1 VPQDAGI
8 PIIPPRVHPYLRAR
22 LGFQMFLCG
31 AINGAWQPVLP
42 PYLKQLGLG
51 EFEIAVCLATVPV
64 ATLISPLMAG
74 QAADRW
80 VASERLV
87 SLLSLLAGALMLAA
101 RPIEA
106 FVPFVGAF
114 FAAML
119 VAAPLIPM
127 STALSLQNLP
137 DGARDFPLVRACMT
151 LGHVSGANLLSLW
164 LYLTHGSFRDCLLVA
179 GLLAFLNALYSLTL
193 PNTPPRRIPA
203 GPSAIGRAA
212 GMLRDPGTAL
222 LFALLFLVQLFGT
235 SYYARGPLFL
245 LEEGVSREGLSSLMS
260 IGQITEIFVVL
271 LLPFIFGRWGPKGTI
286 AIGIAA
292 WSTRFFC
299 WSMGS
304 SVVTLVAAVA
314 LHGVCFACTR
324 IASTIYVDRICPRD
338 ARASAQSLMSLGV
351 DGSGN
356 FLGNFLI
363 GAVATHFT
371 VGGALHWH
379 SVWMVPAVGCA
390 AVLVVFLAAFRPRQ
404 GPLDAPAP
412 VRP

>member
-1 VPQDAGI
+1 M
-8 PIIPPRVHPYLRAR
+8 HPYLRAR
-22 LGFQMFLCG
+22 LAIQMFLCG

-51 EFEIAVCLATVPV
+51 EFEIALCLATVPV
-64 ATLISPLMAG
+64 ATMLSPVIAG

-87 SLLSLLAGALMLAA
+87 SLLSLAAGILMFAA
-101 RPIEA
+101 RPIVS

-119 VAAPLIPM
+119 VAAPLVPM

-164 LYLTHGSFRDCLLVA
+164 LWLTHRGFQDCLLVA
-179 GLLAFLNALYSLTL
+179 GGLALANAAYSLTL
-193 PNTPPRRIPA
+193 PATPPRRDAA
-203 GPSAIGRAA
+203 GRSAIGRAA

-222 LFALLFLVQLFGT
+222 LFVLLFSVQLFGQ

-245 LEEGVSREGLSSLMS
+245 LDRGVSREGLSSLMS

-271 LLPFIFGRWGPKGTI
+271 LLPLVFARWGPKATM
-286 AIGIAA
+286 AVGIAA
-292 WSTRFFC
+292 WATRFFC
-299 WSMGS
+299 WALGS
-304 SVVTLVAAVA
+304 SFAVLVAAVA
-314 LHGVCFACTR
+314 LHGVCFACAR
-324 IASTIYVDRICPRD
+324 IAATIYVDRICPRD
-338 ARASAQSLMSLGV
+338 ARSSAQSLLSLGV

-363 GAVATHFT
+363 GAVVTRYT
-371 VGGALHWH
+371 VGPVINWGA
-379 SVWMVPAVGCA
+379 VWTVPALGIA
-390 AVLVVFLAAFRPRQ
+390 GVLVVFIAAFRAR
-404 GPLDAPAP
+404 GAPIEPGDP
-412 VRP
+412 VPD